1 MENTAWLESI
11 VEYCHLILSL
21 VYLDLSL
28 DAISLRNNH
37 QPSRLLIKCTS
48 VVLIKDAVGPRCP
61 RSPWYL
67 PTNVL
72 WRQLVRLGGVL
83 GSFQLDLQS
92 LHANLETVHRLN
104 RRLRA
109 RRIVIRHETWNKMLQ
124 NTKYKDS
131 IHPYCVISYV
141 FNLSVCLNTRIFIPF
156 VTH

>member
-11 VEYCHLILSL
+11 VEYGHLILSL

-28 DAISLRNNH
+28 DAIPLRNN

-48 VVLIKDAVGPRCP
+48 VVQTKDVVEPRCP

-72 WRQLVRLGGVL
+72 WRQLVRLAGIL
-83 GSFQLDLQS
+83 GPFQLDLQS
-92 LHANLETVHRLN
+92 LHANLETVHRLD

-109 RRIVIRHETWNKMLQ
+109 RRIVIRYETKAFTHVRVLIYENFGGYDIAEGQKGR
-124 NTKYKDS
+124 NE
-131 IHPYCVISYV
+131 
-141 FNLSVCLNTRIFIPF
+141 VCIAKFLR
-156 VTH
+156 